1 MGLSLYFNAGIV
13 WRVCVKNIRSSFGGI
28 AECPLADNSYK
39 LRTKYNYSKALEEQ
53 PKAGRNWKGVN
64 S

>member
-1 MGLSLYFNAGIV
+1 V
-13 WRVCVKNIRSSFGGI
+13 ERVYVKNIRSSFGGI
-28 AECPLADNSYK
+28 AEYPPANNTYK